1 PRRDD
6 QARRAEEPSGAS
18 PPRGGGFAAA
28 RAVQRPPAAGG
39 HVPRVVGPR
48 GVAVDLFGAGGRAD
62 EQRRGARRAAR
73 CDLAE
78 AVVWH
83 PERPWQPFR
92 RYGDDGDRGKRS
104 PGEGDGRTVRARE
117 RDGYLAA
124 ITAVGNTGRC
134 HCFSADYAA
143 PGGRFFARVS
153 PLGVARPDETTGC
166 VGVSDRRA
174 QRSSAS
180 LRLSMWP

>member
-1 PRRDD
+1 
-6 QARRAEEPSGAS
+6 
-18 PPRGGGFAAA
+18 
-28 RAVQRPPAAGG
+28 
-39 HVPRVVGPR
+39 
-48 GVAVDLFGAGGRAD
+48 
-62 EQRRGARRAAR
+62 
-73 CDLAE
+73 
-78 AVVWH
+78 
-83 PERPWQPFR
+83 ERPWQPFR

-180 LRLSMWP
+180 LRLSMWPTQVGGIAIRASVVGTLLGPTRARRRSRKNLREARSWSPPEPL